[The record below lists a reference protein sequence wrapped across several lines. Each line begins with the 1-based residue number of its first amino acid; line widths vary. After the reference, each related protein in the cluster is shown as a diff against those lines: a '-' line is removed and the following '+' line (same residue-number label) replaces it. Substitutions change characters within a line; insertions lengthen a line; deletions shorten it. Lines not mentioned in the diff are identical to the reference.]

1 MGIPPFTMI
10 IISVAAVVFIIFVL
24 YVFCSKKTPDPS
36 LENNENDELIF
47 NPETGKYLTVE
58 ELINEHD
65 LDYLDE
71 QKCQQVYDALP
82 ENLQQT
88 ISYKDVETIMEFH
101 YQLKTTGLEEDKLA
115 EGVNKFEFLAD
126 TFEKKGKI
134 IDTAIFAKVI
144 EIAENKSFSS

>member
-101 YQLKTTGLEEDKLA
+101 YQLKNSGLEEEEIDDDAKYD
-115 EGVNKFEFLAD
+115 FLA
-126 TFEKKGKI
+126 TVFEKKGKP
-134 IDTAIFAKVI
+134 IDKDILLKVI
-144 EIAENKSFSS
+144 GLAEKKQIKTE